1 MMTMMMMKFCVLLL
15 IIQSFTIFIKPSE
28 AFGSEKEEKIL
39 SPAITFYDRYDDR
52 YDDDAFHDE

>member
-28 AFGSEKEEKIL
+28 AFGSEKEEKSKSENKL
-39 SPAITFYDRYDDR
+39 
-52 YDDDAFHDE
+52 AFS